1 MKRFIKKLVNRLGID
16 IKRLHPELR
25 NSLSFDDIY
34 NLKIKDNP
42 VIFDV
47 GANQGQSIERFRK
60 IFPKCVIHS
69 FEPIKNEFE
78 MLRNKYSNDEKIKIN
93 NHAIGDE
100 VGRKKFYIT
109 ASTGNSSFNRV
120 NKNTSWIKKRSIQ
133 NNTSIEKYIKEIV
146 EVNVNTLDQ
155 YCDINKI
162 KKIDIL
168 KIDTQGYEDKI
179 LAGSKNILKNNI
191 INFIELEIMFDN
203 VYEKY
208 LSFSDIEKYLLPN
221 QFRFSAIRTYNEN
234 LFQGLVFF
242 ADVMYINTKN
252 IKINSNN

>member
-1 MKRFIKKLVNRLGID
+1 MKKLIKKLINRLGID
-16 IKRLHPELR
+16 IKRLHPEYR

-47 GANQGQSIERFRK
+47 VANQGQSIERFRK
-60 IFPKCVIHS
+60 IFPKSIIHS
-69 FEPIKNEFE
+69 FEPIKKEFE
-78 MLRNKYSNDEKIKIN
+78 MLRNKYNNDENIKIN

-100 VGRKKFYIT
+100 VGKKKFYIT
-109 ASTGNSSFNRV
+109 TLTGTSYFNKV
-120 NKNTSWIKKRSIQ
+120 NKNTNWIKKRSIQ
-133 NNTSIEKYIKEIV
+133 NNTSVEKYVKEIV

-155 YCDINKI
+155 YCEINKI
-162 KKIDIL
+162 EKIDIL

-179 LAGSKNILKNNI
+179 LAGSKSIFKKNIV
-191 INFIELEIMFDN
+191 NFVELEIMFDN

-208 LSFSDIEKYLLPN
+208 LTFSDIEKYLLPN

>member
-1 MKRFIKKLVNRLGID
+1 MKKLIKKLINRLGID
-16 IKRLHPELR
+16 IKRLHPEYR

-60 IFPKCVIHS
+60 IFPKSIIHS
-69 FEPIKNEFE
+69 FEPIKKEFE
-78 MLRNKYSNDEKIKIN
+78 MLRNKYNNDENIKIN

-100 VGRKKFYIT
+100 VGKKKFYIT
-109 ASTGNSSFNRV
+109 ALTGTSSFNKV
-120 NKNTSWIKKRSIQ
+120 NKN
-133 NNTSIEKYIKEIV
+133 IV
-146 EVNVNTLDQ
+146 
-155 YCDINKI
+155 
-162 KKIDIL
+162 
-168 KIDTQGYEDKI
+168 
-179 LAGSKNILKNNI
+179 
-191 INFIELEIMFDN
+191 NFVELEIMFDN

-208 LSFSDIEKYLLPN
+208 LTFSDIEKYLLPN